1 MHSEQSADLN
11 PSMNQATL
19 KTIPWSGL
27 GLILAIMIAEVLLF
41 TMRFDLVKQ
50 PYGHYLS
57 WMPQHAGFLVRWLIS
72 LTFFVA
78 TLGGYRFY
86 SMIRDF
92 SKTLQWK
99 VRWAYFA
106 IHLAF
111 MAVFYASTTYL
122 YTAKGALL
130 SAMEA
135 DGLIAIWAIAW
146 LGASASILGSILPY
160 RMLKR
165 FVTEDPALWL
175 FGTIIATL
183 TDQSAFQS
191 RLIWYKITT
200 FTLKVVSILI
210 QLVNKNVVIEPEIA
224 RIGTETF
231 SIEIQPSCSG
241 AEGMGMIAIF
251 LSIYFCYCRSQLRF
265 PKVLILLPIGI
276 CLSWVLNSFR
286 IFALIEIGIFYS
298 PETALGGFHSQFGW
312 LMFNSIALGL
322 VLVSRTRYFRKTDSE
337 TIQVQESSDVL
348 AFAAPFTA
356 LLASTM
362 ITQALAA
369 GFDIFYPFR
378 ILAVGLVL
386 WEFRH
391 HYKEPLFTFSW
402 TAIVGGIAVFVVWMA
417 FENALGTKN
426 EGPDKFTQSLS
437 EIPRWLALLWIF
449 LRAVGSVITVPIAE
463 ELVFRG
469 YLLRRLIS
477 SDFVKVS
484 PSQVSKLAIV
494 ISSAAFGA
502 LHSRLLAGIIAG
514 VLYSLI
520 YLRRGRLGEAVTAHA
535 ITNLMIAIFAIATGA
550 WSLWN

>member
-1 MHSEQSADLN
+1 
-11 PSMNQATL
+11 
-19 KTIPWSGL
+19 
-27 GLILAIMIAEVLLF
+27 
-41 TMRFDLVKQ
+41 
-50 PYGHYLS
+50 
-57 WMPQHAGFLVRWLIS
+57 
-72 LTFFVA
+72 
-78 TLGGYRFY
+78 
-86 SMIRDF
+86 
-92 SKTLQWK
+92 
-99 VRWAYFA
+99 
-106 IHLAF
+106 
-111 MAVFYASTTYL
+111 
-122 YTAKGALL
+122 
-130 SAMEA
+130 
-135 DGLIAIWAIAW
+135 
-146 LGASASILGSILPY
+146 
-160 RMLKR
+160 
-165 FVTEDPALWL
+165 
-175 FGTIIATL
+175 
-183 TDQSAFQS
+183 
-191 RLIWYKITT
+191 
-200 FTLKVVSILI
+200 
-210 QLVNKNVVIEPEIA
+210 
-224 RIGTETF
+224 
-231 SIEIQPSCSG
+231 
-241 AEGMGMIAIF
+241 
-251 LSIYFCYCRSQLRF
+251 
-265 PKVLILLPIGI
+265 
-276 CLSWVLNSFR
+276 
-286 IFALIEIGIFYS
+286 
-298 PETALGGFHSQFGW
+298 
-312 LMFNSIALGL
+312 MFNSIALGL

-348 AFAAPFTA
+348 AFVAPFTA

-437 EIPRWLALLWIF
+437 EIPRWLALSWIF

-477 SDFVKVS
+477 GDFVKVS